1 MLKIFMMLV
10 YQTLKLTYMRRR
22 RRQERWYQ
30 ESVNRIRRY
39 SRWRSRR
46 QQRMLQSLISEL
58 SRPKT
63 VVRSVWSRQRSGSWW
78 DVIVEGGFEE
88 DDWTSNFRMSQRT
101 FAISL
106 LAIFWSIGRFLV
118 QESNCCWIPSSAHI
132 SINAI
137 TSLSPHSV
145 PLSVF
150 ASLIFKVVLQNP
162 VKDNFGLP
170 AVLAPFD
177 S

>member
-1 MLKIFMMLV
+1 MVGANDQNLLWGMAFTRQIFMLKIFMMLV

-46 QQRMLQSLISEL
+46 QQRMFQSLISEL

-101 FAISL
+101 FAIFCNQSSRNL
-106 LAIFWSIGRFLV
+106 LEYR
-118 QESNCCWIPSSAHI
+118 
-132 SINAI
+132 
-137 TSLSPHSV
+137 
-145 PLSVF
+145 
-150 ASLIFKVVLQNP
+150 
-162 VKDNFGLP
+162 
-170 AVLAPFD
+170 PFPCTRI
-177 S
+177 